1 MTLGDGNSHE
11 RLAIQIEGHTRFMC
25 FLLIGIDLGRS
36 YGVASSKAAVP

>member
-25 FLLIGIDLGRS
+25 YLLIGNDLGRS
-36 YGVASSKAAVP
+36 YVEASSKAPVP